1 MSEQELP
8 PWLREQVSR
17 LQQLQQ
23 NLQAIMMQKQQLEV
37 ESVETDR
44 ALEEL
49 KKAGPDDAVYKNAG
63 SVLVKAKKED
73 VIKELEEKKELS
85 NTRVMVLGK
94 QETRVKENLKEV
106 ETKINEMVRGMQ
118 GGATAPDDRGRRA
131 APHTAWLP
139 PLPSLGALCRRRRAH
154 SPVDE
159 SGLAGELDSPSRS
172 ARWRQQSPAESSL
185 VPWKAPFFSSSP
197 AIDT

>member
-37 ESVETDR
+37 EMVETDR

-49 KKAGPDDAVYKNAG
+49 KKAGADDAVYKNAG
-63 SVLVKAKKED
+63 SVLIKAKKEE

-85 NTRVMVLGK
+85 NTRTMVLGK
-94 QETRVKENLKEV
+94 QEARVKENLKEV
-106 ETKINEMVRGMQ
+106 ENKINEMIRGMQ
-118 GGATAPDDRGRRA
+118 SGGSAGGASAGPSSKPRA
-131 APHTAWLP
+131 
-139 PLPSLGALCRRRRAH
+139 
-154 SPVDE
+154 E
-159 SGLAGELDSPSRS
+159 
-172 ARWRQQSPAESSL
+172 
-185 VPWKAPFFSSSP
+185 
-197 AIDT
+197 

>member
-37 ESVETDR
+37 ENVETDR

-49 KKAGPDDAVYKNAG
+49 KKAGVDDAVYKNAG
-63 SVLVKAKKED
+63 SVLIKSKKEE
-73 VIKELEEKKELS
+73 VVKELEERKELS
-85 NTRVMVLGK
+85 NTRVMVLTK

-106 ETKINEMVRGMQ
+106 ENKINEMIRGMQ
-118 GGATAPDDRGRRA
+118 GSASGGAPPAGAGQPPKPRA
-131 APHTAWLP
+131 
-139 PLPSLGALCRRRRAH
+139 
-154 SPVDE
+154 E
-159 SGLAGELDSPSRS
+159 
-172 ARWRQQSPAESSL
+172 
-185 VPWKAPFFSSSP
+185 
-197 AIDT
+197 

>member
-37 ESVETDR
+37 EMVETDR

-49 KKAGPDDAVYKNAG
+49 KKAGADDAVYKNAG
-63 SVLVKAKKED
+63 SVLIKAKKEE
-73 VIKELEEKKELS
+73 VTKELEEKKELS
-85 NTRVMVLGK
+85 NTRAMVLGK

-106 ETKINEMVRGMQ
+106 ENKINEMIRGMQ
-118 GGATAPDDRGRRA
+118 SGGSTGGASAGPSSKPRA
-131 APHTAWLP
+131 
-139 PLPSLGALCRRRRAH
+139 
-154 SPVDE
+154 E
-159 SGLAGELDSPSRS
+159 
-172 ARWRQQSPAESSL
+172 
-185 VPWKAPFFSSSP
+185 
-197 AIDT
+197 